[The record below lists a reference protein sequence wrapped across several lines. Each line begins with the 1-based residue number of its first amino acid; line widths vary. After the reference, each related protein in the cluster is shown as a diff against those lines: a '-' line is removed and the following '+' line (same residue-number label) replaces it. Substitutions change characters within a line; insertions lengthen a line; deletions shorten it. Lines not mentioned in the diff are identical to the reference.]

1 MVLYFLFLFLVPY
14 IWYNGIKRRI
24 NMKKT
29 TIYIE
34 ENDFEMLRTNA
45 FLNNCSI
52 SEMIRR
58 GIKKVCSENDPALK
72 QAMNSLNKIRES
84 FEEYSESEIMDI
96 VNEEIKLVR
105 ES

>member
-1 MVLYFLFLFLVPY
+1 
-14 IWYNGIKRRI
+14 
-24 NMKKT
+24 MKKT